1 MKKLFLGIVL
11 GISIAMTI
19 SFTSILDPTETT
31 AEVNRIRG
39 IAIFTD
45 SKPVKDFEVIGT
57 VKIPNM
63 TMKDH
68 VYYVCRDELV
78 VKAKEKYPD
87 AAGLMIYSDQGGQAW
102 YTADVIK
109 FKK

>member
-1 MKKLFLGIVL
+1 MKKLFLGVIVGL
-11 GISIAMTI
+11 SIALTFSFKTI
-19 SFTSILDPTETT
+19 FEPSQTT
-31 AEVNRIRG
+31 AEVNRVRG

-45 SKPVKDFEVIGT
+45 SKPLQPFEVIGT

-68 VYYVCRDELV
+68 VYYVCRDEMV
-78 VKAKEKYPD
+78 MKAKEKYPE
-87 AAGLMIYSDQGGQAW
+87 AAGLIIYSDEGGQAW
-102 YTADVIK
+102 YNGEVIK